1 MFNLIAGILPLQKGT
16 IEVDNAPISF
26 GKVSYMLQKDLLLEH
41 KTVLGNI
48 ILPLQLKKIPKEE
61 AASTALKLLDE
72 FKLGSIANLYPN
84 ALSGGC
90 GNGWRY

>member
-1 MFNLIAGILPLQKGT
+1 MPDLLWESQLYATKG
-16 IEVDNAPISF
+16 S
-26 GKVSYMLQKDLLLEH
+26 LLEH

-48 ILPLQLKKIPKEE
+48 ILPFNKKIPKEE

-84 ALSGGC
+84 ALSGGMRQRVALLRTYLL
-90 GNGWRY
+90 GHSVSYWMEAF